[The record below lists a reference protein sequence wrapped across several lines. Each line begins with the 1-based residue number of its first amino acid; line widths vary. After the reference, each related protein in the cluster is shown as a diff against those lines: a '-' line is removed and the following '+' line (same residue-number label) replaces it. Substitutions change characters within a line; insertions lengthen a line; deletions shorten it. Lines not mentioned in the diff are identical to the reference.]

1 MILAILKILNSIIEI
16 GFLIYAIYCFYKFW
30 TGDKT
35 KNETLW
41 YGLFALII
49 KITVS
54 RW

>member
-1 MILAILKILNSIIEI
+1 MILTILKILNSIIEI
-16 GFLIYAIYCFYKFW
+16 GFLIYSIYCFYKFL
-30 TGDKT
+30 TGDKE

-49 KITVS
+49 KIAIS